1 MQNMSPTCFLGDL
14 CSTSWSFE
22 PNLMCLKASFQFVL
36 FKNDALPAGL
46 QGVVGHKKA
55 EEAQQGREAQGVVGE
70 KAGVELTSWRHRCLL
85 QCRRRGSNHHRDS
98 RSSNLFLVS
107 NRSTG
112 NAEHVS
118 YLFLG
123 DLCSTSWSFETNLM
137 CLLMTM
143 RRHIKSIK
151 ASFQVLLFKM
161 MPSKFCF

>member
-1 MQNMSPTCFLGDL
+1 M
-14 CSTSWSFE
+14 
-22 PNLMCLKASFQFVL
+22 
-36 FKNDALPAGL
+36 
-46 QGVVGHKKA
+46 
-55 EEAQQGREAQGVVGE
+55 
-70 KAGVELTSWRHRCLL
+70 
-85 QCRRRGSNHHRDS
+85 
-98 RSSNLFLVS
+98 S

-151 ASFQVLLFKM
+151 APRLFVFFDSRPHHQRAHHIRVHGCAAGEGSGPDHQGEEVQAQGQAGTFRVVQVPMSLGARRHVPSSKGPDIGGGH
-161 MPSKFCF
+161 MPPNRHRRRAHAAIRVKEKPKGGSRHRRRVQT